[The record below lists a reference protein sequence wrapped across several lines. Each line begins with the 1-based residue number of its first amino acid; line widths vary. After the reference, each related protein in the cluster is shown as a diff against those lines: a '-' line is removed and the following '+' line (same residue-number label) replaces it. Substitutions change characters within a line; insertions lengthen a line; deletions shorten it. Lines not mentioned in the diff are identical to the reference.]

1 MIYTSMVVA
10 KTIIEPNRNILHFWR
25 DLIPYRDLFF
35 FLAWRDIQVRYKQTV
50 IGILWSVIQPLLTM
64 TIMVI
69 VFSKIAKLPSGN
81 IPYPLLVF
89 SAMLPWCFFASSF
102 TASSNSLVSN
112 ANLLTKIYFPRIIL
126 PASSIIVS
134 LVDFCIS
141 FSILILMM
149 IFYRVIPGWQ
159 IMILPIPIL
168 LALITSLGAG
178 LWIATLNVKYRDF
191 KYIIP
196 FLVQIGLYISP
207 VGFSSAVIPEK
218 FRLLYSLNPMVGV
231 INVFRWTVLGTKANL
246 YMPGLIVSIGIS
258 CLLLISGFIYFR
270 KMEKE
275 FADVI

>member
-1 MIYTSMVVA
+1 
-10 KTIIEPNRNILHFWR
+10 
-25 DLIPYRDLFF
+25 
-35 FLAWRDIQVRYKQTV
+35 
-50 IGILWSVIQPLLTM
+50 
-64 TIMVI
+64 
-69 VFSKIAKLPSGN
+69 
-81 IPYPLLVF
+81 
-89 SAMLPWCFFASSF
+89 
-102 TASSNSLVSN
+102 
-112 ANLLTKIYFPRIIL
+112 
-126 PASSIIVS
+126 
-134 LVDFCIS
+134 
-141 FSILILMM
+141 
-149 IFYRVIPGWQ
+149 
-159 IMILPIPIL
+159 MILPIPIL

>member
-1 MIYTSMVVA
+1 MVVA